1 AEVREIFR
9 IPKVG
14 VVAGCYV
21 VEGEV
26 RRNQNVRAI
35 RDGVIVHDGKVSSV
49 RRFKEDVRSVSAGFE
64 CGIMIENFQE
74 INKGDILEFYTR
86 ETKAR

>member
-1 AEVREIFR
+1 
-9 IPKVG
+9 
-14 VVAGCYV
+14 
-21 VEGEV
+21 
-26 RRNQNVRAI
+26 
-35 RDGVIVHDGKVSSV
+35 
-49 RRFKEDVRSVSAGFE
+49 VSAGFE